1 MPDPGERWRQFGLD
15 EAYEVV
21 RTLVVVMNTRT
32 YRIEVL
38 KSYSRPG
45 YSTRCW
51 TEAEAILRPRVA
63 EPLLERVLVE
73 YDLPMA
79 IGDDPDVVL
88 TEALG
93 FLRDGLRA
101 E

>member
-1 MPDPGERWRQFGLD
+1 VRGGVSLDSMRRTRWCGPS
-15 EAYEVV
+15 
-21 RTLVVVMNTRT
+21 
-32 YRIEVL
+32 
-38 KSYSRPG
+38 SYSRPG